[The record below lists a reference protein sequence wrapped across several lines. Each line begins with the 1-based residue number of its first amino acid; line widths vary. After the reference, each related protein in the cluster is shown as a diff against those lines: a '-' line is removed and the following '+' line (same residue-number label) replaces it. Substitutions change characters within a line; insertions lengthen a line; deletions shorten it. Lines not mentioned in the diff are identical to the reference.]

1 MKKFIFPLVAVL
13 GFAACNPENENPMG
27 DGNGDEIKLQMTQL
41 SIDTR
46 APYMATTPSADAPLL
61 ARVLCSQTKGDYAA
75 EIEGANNNGFM
86 NFTAASTETSFC
98 LNDGTITPK
107 SFPRG
112 VNDVYLVGL
121 YPAETWTKNAGTS
134 ASFNFDGSNDIMF
147 APETVTTRGEEPEE
161 PTIGTLAFGHKMTKI
176 NIQLRAVD
184 DASIVPWGEIENIA
198 LTGVGAAAD
207 QPNTTVEVAFADG
220 DATFSN
226 AAASLACY
234 GTDGTD
240 YTDVAYAGTAALTT
254 TATTVAYT
262 ICQPVDAT
270 GGTTAE
276 YTLTVTSST
285 KGDVPVP
292 FSLSTTTG
300 AEFTGNTAGKAFT
313 VTLSFSAV
321 EIKAQA
327 TVTPWDE
334 QGTTDVTVE

>member
-61 ARVLCSQTKGDYAA
+61 ARVLCSQTKGDYTA
-75 EIEGANNNGFM
+75 EIEEANDNGFM

-112 VNDVYLVGL
+112 VDSVYLVGL
-121 YPAETWTKNAGTS
+121 YPAETWTKNDADTS
-134 ASFNFDGSNDIMF
+134 ASFNFNGSNDIMF
-147 APETVTTRGEEPEE
+147 APETVTTRGKE

-226 AAASLACY
+226 PAASLACY

-240 YTDVAYAGTAALTT
+240 YTDEPYAGTTALTT
-254 TATTVAYT
+254 TPTTVAYT
-262 ICQPVDAT
+262 ICEHVDAAA
-270 GGTTAE
+270 GNE
-276 YTLTVTSST
+276 YSLTITSST
-285 KGDVPVP
+285 KGPVVVP
-292 FSLSTTTG
+292 FSLTNTEN

-327 TVTPWDE
+327 TVTPWDG

>member
-1 MKKFIFPLVAVL
+1 MKKYIFPLVAVL

-61 ARVLCSQTKGDYAA
+61 ARVLCSQTQGDYNV
-75 EIEGANNNGFM
+75 EVDGVDNGFM

-98 LNDGTITPK
+98 SNDGAITPK

-112 VNDVYLVGL
+112 VNKVYLVGL

-134 ASFNFDGSNDIMF
+134 ASFKFDGSDDIMF
-147 APETVTTRGEEPEE
+147 APEDTTVKRGAV
-161 PTIGTLAFGHKMTKI
+161 GTLAFGHKMTKI

-184 DASIVPWGEIENIA
+184 SASIAPWGEIENIA
-198 LTGVGAAAD
+198 LTGVGAN
-207 QPNTTVEVAFADG
+207 QPNQQVEISFADG
-220 DATFSN
+220 KATFSDQV
-226 AAASLACY
+226 ASLSCY

-240 YTDVAYAGTAALTT
+240 YADTAYAGTTALTT
-254 TATTVAYT
+254 TPTTVAYT
-262 ICQPVDAT
+262 ICESVDAT
-270 GGTTAE
+270 GGTTNE

-292 FSLSTTTG
+292 FSLTSNENV
-300 AEFTGNTAGKAFT
+300 EFIGNTAGYAFT

-321 EIKAQA
+321 EIQAQA

-334 QGTTDVTVE
+334 QGTTDVTIE

>member
-61 ARVLCSQTKGDYAA
+61 ARVLCSQTQGDYRVEVDEAKD
-75 EIEGANNNGFM
+75 NGFM

-98 LNDGTITPK
+98 LNNGTITPK
-107 SFPRG
+107 SFPSG
-112 VNDVYLVGL
+112 VDTVYLVGL
-121 YPAETWTKNAGTS
+121 YPAETWTKNTDTS
-134 ASFNFDGSNDIMF
+134 ASFNFNGSNDIMF
-147 APETVTTRGEEPEE
+147 APEATTVKRGAV
-161 PTIGTLAFGHKMTKI
+161 GTLAFGHKMTKI

-184 DASIVPWGEIENIA
+184 DASIAPWGEIQNIA
-198 LTGVGAAAD
+198 LTGVGAAAAE
-207 QPNTTVEVAFADG
+207 PNTTVEVPFANG
-220 DATFSN
+220 VPTFSTP
-226 AAASLACY
+226 AASLACY

-240 YTDVAYAGTAALTT
+240 YTDKAYAGTTALTT
-254 TATTVAYT
+254 TPTTVAYT
-262 ICQPVDAT
+262 ICEPVDAT
-270 GGTTAE
+270 GGTTNE

-285 KGDVPVP
+285 KGPVAVS
-292 FSLSTTTG
+292 FSLTNAEN
-300 AEFTGNTAGKAFT
+300 AEFTGNTAGQAFT

-321 EIKAQA
+321 EIQAKA

-334 QGTTDVTVE
+334 QGTTDVTVD

>member
-46 APYMATTPSADAPLL
+46 APYLADDPADAPLL
-61 ARVLCSQTKGDYAA
+61 ARVLCSQTQGDYAV
-75 EIEGANNNGFM
+75 EVDGADNGFM

-98 LNDGTITPK
+98 LNNGTITPK
-107 SFPRG
+107 SFPSG
-112 VNDVYLVGL
+112 VNKVYLVGL

-134 ASFNFDGSNDIMF
+134 ASFKFNGSNDIMF
-147 APETVTTRGEEPEE
+147 APEDTTVKRGAV
-161 PTIGTLAFGHKMTKI
+161 GTLAFGHKMTKI

-184 DASIVPWGEIENIA
+184 NASIAPWGEIENIA
-198 LTGVGAAAD
+198 LTGVGAAAA
-207 QPNTTVEVAFADG
+207 QPNTTVEVAFDDG

-226 AAASLACY
+226 PAASLACY
-234 GTDGTD
+234 GTDGTN
-240 YTDVAYAGTAALTT
+240 YTDEPYAGTAALTT

-262 ICQPVDAT
+262 ICEPVDAT
-270 GGTTAE
+270 GGTTNE

-285 KGDVPVP
+285 KGSVAVP
-292 FSLSTTTG
+292 FSLTNTKN
-300 AEFTGNTAGKAFT
+300 AEFEGYTDGKAFT

-334 QGTTDVTVE
+334 QGTTDVPVE

>member
-61 ARVLCSQTKGDYAA
+61 ARVLCSQTQGDYIA
-75 EIEGANNNGFM
+75 EIEEANNNGFM

-98 LNDGTITPK
+98 LNDGTVKPK
-107 SFPRG
+107 SFPKG
-112 VNDVYLVGL
+112 VNNVYLVGL

-134 ASFNFDGSNDIMF
+134 ASFNFDGSDDIMF
-147 APETVTTRGEEPEE
+147 APETVTTRGEEPA
-161 PTIGTLAFGHKMTKI
+161 IGTLAFGHKMTKI

-184 DASIVPWGEIENIA
+184 NASIVPWGEIENIA
-198 LTGVGAAAD
+198 LTGVGAAAA
-207 QPNTTVEVAFADG
+207 QPNTTVEVPFANG
-220 DATFSN
+220 VPTFSN

-240 YTDVAYAGTAALTT
+240 YTDEPYAGTAALTT

-262 ICQPVDAT
+262 ICEPVDAAA
-270 GGTTAE
+270 GTSDE
-276 YTLTVTSST
+276 YSLTITSST
-285 KGDVPVP
+285 KGPVVVP
-292 FSLSTTTG
+292 FSLTNTDG
-300 AEFTGNTAGKAFT
+300 AEFTGNTAGYAFT

-327 TVTPWDE
+327 TVTPWKE
-334 QGTTDVTVE
+334 QGTTDVPVE

>member
-1 MKKFIFPLVAVL
+1 MKKYIFPLVAVL
-13 GFAACNPENENPMG
+13 GFAACTPENENPMG
-27 DGNGDEIKLQMTQL
+27 DGNDEIKLQMTQL
-41 SIDTR
+41 NIETR
-46 APYMATTPSADAPLL
+46 APYMAQEPSAQAPLL
-61 ARVLCSQTKGDYAA
+61 ARVLCSQTQGNYKVEVD
-75 EIEGANNNGFM
+75 EANNNGFM

-98 LNDGTITPK
+98 LKDGTITPK
-107 SFPRG
+107 TFPRG
-112 VNDVYLVGL
+112 VDSVYLVGL
-121 YPAETWTKNAGTS
+121 YPAETWTKNADTS

-147 APETVTTRGEEPEE
+147 APEATTVKGDVV
-161 PTIGTLAFGHKMTKI
+161 GTLAFGHKMTKI

-184 DASIVPWGEIENIA
+184 DASIAPWGKIENIA
-198 LTGVGAAAD
+198 LTGVGAAAA

-234 GTDGTD
+234 GTNGTE
-240 YTDVAYAGTAALTT
+240 YTDKAYAGTTALTT
-254 TATTVAYT
+254 TPTTVAYT

-270 GGTTAE
+270 DGATDE

-285 KGDVPVP
+285 KGDVPVS
-292 FSLSTTTG
+292 FSLTSNRDD
-300 AEFTGNTAGKAFT
+300 EFTGNTAGYAFT

-321 EIKAQA
+321 EIQAQA

>member
-61 ARVLCSQTKGDYAA
+61 ARVLCSQTQGDYG
-75 EIEGANNNGFM
+75 EEVDEANNNGFM
-86 NFTAASTETSFC
+86 NFTAASTKTSFC

-107 SFPRG
+107 SFPSG
-112 VNDVYLVGL
+112 VDSVYLVGL
-121 YPAETWTKNAGTS
+121 YPAETWTKNTDTS
-134 ASFNFDGSNDIMF
+134 ASFNFNGSNDIMF
-147 APETVTTRGEEPEE
+147 APEATTVKRGAV
-161 PTIGTLAFGHKMTKI
+161 GTLAFGHKMTKI

-184 DASIVPWGEIENIA
+184 DASIAPWGEIENIA
-198 LTGVGAAAD
+198 LTGVGAAAA
-207 QPNTTVEVAFADG
+207 QPHTTVEVAFADG

-234 GTDGTD
+234 GTDGTN

-262 ICQPVDAT
+262 ICEPVDAAA
-270 GGTTAE
+270 GDE
-276 YTLTVTSST
+276 YSLTITSS
-285 KGDVPVP
+285 KKEEPVVVP
-292 FSLSTTTG
+292 FSLTNTAD
-300 AEFTGNTAGKAFT
+300 AEFTGNTAGYAFT

-321 EIKAQA
+321 EIQAQA

>member
-75 EIEGANNNGFM
+75 EIEEANNNGFM

-98 LNDGTITPK
+98 LNDGTVKPK
-107 SFPRG
+107 SFPKG

-134 ASFNFDGSNDIMF
+134 ASFNFDGSDDIMF
-147 APETVTTRGEEPEE
+147 APETVTTRGEE

-184 DASIVPWGEIENIA
+184 DASIAPWGEIENIA
-198 LTGVGAAAD
+198 LTGVGAN
-207 QPNTTVEVAFADG
+207 QPNQQVEISFADG
-220 DATFSN
+220 KATFSDQV
-226 AAASLACY
+226 ASLSCY
-234 GTDGTD
+234 GTDGKN
-240 YTDVAYAGTAALTT
+240 YTDEPYAGTAALTT

-262 ICQPVDAT
+262 ICEFVDAAA
-270 GGTTAE
+270 GDE
-276 YTLTVTSST
+276 YSLTITSST
-285 KGDVPVP
+285 KGEVVVP
-292 FSLSTTTG
+292 FSLTNKDND
-300 AEFTGNTAGKAFT
+300 EFTGNTAGYAFT

-321 EIKAQA
+321 EIQAQA

-334 QGTTDVTVE
+334 QGTTDVTIE

>member
-46 APYMATTPSADAPLL
+46 APYLADNPADAPLL
-61 ARVLCSQTKGDYAA
+61 ARVLCSQTQGDYG
-75 EIEGANNNGFM
+75 EEVDEANNNGFM

-107 SFPRG
+107 SFPSG
-112 VNDVYLVGL
+112 VDSVYLVGL
-121 YPAETWTKNAGTS
+121 YPAETWTKNTDTS
-134 ASFNFDGSNDIMF
+134 ASFNFNGSNDIMF
-147 APETVTTRGEEPEE
+147 APEATTVKRGAV
-161 PTIGTLAFGHKMTKI
+161 GTLAFGHKMTKI

-184 DASIVPWGEIENIA
+184 DASIAPWGEIENIA
-198 LTGVGAAAD
+198 LTGVGAAAA
-207 QPNTTVEVAFADG
+207 QPHTTVEVAFADG

-234 GTDGTD
+234 GTDGTN
-240 YTDVAYAGTAALTT
+240 YTDDAYAGTAALTT

-262 ICQPVDAT
+262 ICEPVDAAA
-270 GGTTAE
+270 GDE
-276 YTLTVTSST
+276 YSLTITSS
-285 KGDVPVP
+285 KKEEPVVVP
-292 FSLSTTTG
+292 FSLTNTAD

-321 EIKAQA
+321 EIQAKA

-334 QGTTDVTVE
+334 QGTTDVTVD

>member
-46 APYMATTPSADAPLL
+46 APYMADDPADAPLL
-61 ARVLCSQTKGDYAA
+61 ARVLCSQTQGDYAD
-75 EIEGANNNGFM
+75 EIEEANNNGFM

-112 VNDVYLVGL
+112 VNNVYLVGL

-147 APETVTTRGEEPEE
+147 APETVTTRGEEPA
-161 PTIGTLAFGHKMTKI
+161 IGTLAFGHKMTKI

-207 QPNTTVEVAFADG
+207 QPNTTVEVPFANG
-220 DATFSN
+220 VPTFSN

-234 GTDGTD
+234 GTDGTK

-262 ICQPVDAT
+262 ICEPVDAAA
-270 GGTTAE
+270 GTSNE
-276 YTLTVTSST
+276 YSLTITSST
-285 KGDVPVP
+285 KGEVDVP

>member
-75 EIEGANNNGFM
+75 EIEEANNNGFM

-98 LNDGTITPK
+98 SNDGTVKPK
-107 SFPRG
+107 SFPKG
-112 VNDVYLVGL
+112 VNDVYLVGLYPVGL

-134 ASFNFDGSNDIMF
+134 ASFNFDGSDDIMF
-147 APETVTTRGEEPEE
+147 APETVTTRGEE

-184 DASIVPWGEIENIA
+184 DASIAPWGEIENIA
-198 LTGVGAAAD
+198 LTGVGAN
-207 QPNTTVEVAFADG
+207 QPNQQVEISFADG
-220 DATFSN
+220 KATFSDQV
-226 AAASLACY
+226 ASLSCY

-240 YTDVAYAGTAALTT
+240 YTDDAYAGTTALTT
-254 TATTVAYT
+254 TPTTVAYT
-262 ICQPVDAT
+262 ICEPVDAT
-270 GGTTAE
+270 GGTTNE

-285 KGDVPVP
+285 KGPVAVP
-292 FSLSTTTG
+292 FSLTNTEN
-300 AEFTGNTAGKAFT
+300 AEFTGNTAGYAFT

-321 EIKAQA
+321 EIQAQA

-334 QGTTDVTVE
+334 QGTTDVTIE

>member
-46 APYMATTPSADAPLL
+46 APYMATTPSADDPLL
-61 ARVLCSQTKGDYAA
+61 ARVLCSRTQGNYTA
-75 EIEGANNNGFM
+75 EIEEANNNGFM

-98 LNDGTITPK
+98 LNDGTVKPK
-107 SFPRG
+107 SFPKG

-134 ASFNFDGSNDIMF
+134 ASFNFDGSDDIMF

-184 DASIVPWGEIENIA
+184 DASIAPWGEIENIA

-234 GTDGTD
+234 RTDGTD
-240 YTDVAYAGTAALTT
+240 YTDEAYDGTAALTT

-270 GGTTAE
+270 GGTTNE

-292 FSLSTTTG
+292 FSLTNATG

-334 QGTTDVTVE
+334 QGTTDVTVD

>member
-46 APYMATTPSADAPLL
+46 APYLADDPADAPLL
-61 ARVLCSQTKGDYAA
+61 ARVLCSQTQGDYTV
-75 EIEGANNNGFM
+75 EVDEANNNGFM

-112 VNDVYLVGL
+112 VNNVYLVGL

-147 APETVTTRGEEPEE
+147 APEATTVKRGAV
-161 PTIGTLAFGHKMTKI
+161 GTLAFGHKMTKI

-184 DASIVPWGEIENIA
+184 DASIAPWGEIENIA
-198 LTGVGAAAD
+198 LTGVGAAAT
-207 QPNTTVEVAFADG
+207 QPNTTVEVAFANG
-220 DATFSN
+220 AATFSN

-262 ICQPVDAT
+262 ICEPVDAAA
-270 GGTTAE
+270 GTSDE
-276 YTLTVTSST
+276 YSLTITSST
-285 KGDVPVP
+285 KGEVVVP
-292 FSLSTTTG
+292 FSLTNTAD
-300 AEFTGNTAGKAFT
+300 AEFTGNTAGYAFT

-321 EIKAQA
+321 EIQAQA

-334 QGTTDVTVE
+334 QGTTDVTIE

>member
-61 ARVLCSQTKGDYAA
+61 ARVLCSQTKGDYNA
-75 EIEGANNNGFM
+75 EIEEANNNGFM

-98 LNDGTITPK
+98 LKDGTTITPK

-112 VNDVYLVGL
+112 VNNVYLVGL

-134 ASFNFDGSNDIMF
+134 ASFEFDGSDDIMF
-147 APETVTTRGEEPEE
+147 APETVTTRGEEPA
-161 PTIGTLAFGHKMTKI
+161 IGTLAFGHKMTKI

-184 DASIVPWGEIENIA
+184 NASIVPWGEIENIA
-198 LTGVGAAAD
+198 LTGVGAN
-207 QPNTTVEVAFADG
+207 QPNQQVEISFADG
-220 DATFSN
+220 KATFSDQV
-226 AAASLACY
+226 ASLRCY
-234 GTDGTD
+234 GMDGTD
-240 YTDVAYAGTAALTT
+240 YTDEAYAATALTT
-254 TATTVAYT
+254 TPTTVAYT
-262 ICQPVDAT
+262 ICEPVDAT
-270 GGTTAE
+270 GGETDE

-285 KGDVPVP
+285 KGDVPVS
-292 FSLSTTTG
+292 FSLTNTEN
-300 AEFTGNTAGKAFT
+300 AEFTGNTAGYAFT

-321 EIKAQA
+321 EIQAQA

-334 QGTTDVTVE
+334 QGTTDVTID

>member
-1 MKKFIFPLVAVL
+1 
-13 GFAACNPENENPMG
+13 
-27 DGNGDEIKLQMTQL
+27 
-41 SIDTR
+41 
-46 APYMATTPSADAPLL
+46 
-61 ARVLCSQTKGDYAA
+61 
-75 EIEGANNNGFM
+75 M

-98 LNDGTITPK
+98 LNDGTVKPK
-107 SFPRG
+107 SFPKG
-112 VNDVYLVGL
+112 VNDVYLVGLYPVGL

-134 ASFNFDGSNDIMF
+134 ASFNFDGSDDIMF
-147 APETVTTRGEEPEE
+147 APETVTTRGEEPA
-161 PTIGTLAFGHKMTKI
+161 IGTLAFGHKMTKI

-184 DASIVPWGEIENIA
+184 DASIAPWGEIENIA

-254 TATTVAYT
+254 TPTTVAYT

-270 GGTTAE
+270 DGTTNE

-292 FSLSTTTG
+292 FSLTSNTDD
-300 AEFTGNTAGKAFT
+300 EFKGNTAGYAFT

-334 QGTTDVTVE
+334 QGTTDVTVD